1 MANPRYDGF
10 SNVGTATIVT
20 DPLPTLSSTR
30 SLIQVR
36 VPMIAHLESAEVHL
50 SGAGASSTA
59 TLSVFRDA
67 TGDLPCVGDGTSAA
81 TQTLTVGTTTSTDKG
96 AVWLIQ
102 RDVISLEG
110 VSTLSPA
117 DLSPGITA
125 LSKTQNLWVGIK
137 VNAGTPTLDRLVLNW
152 RSGE

>member
-1 MANPRYDGF
+1 MANPRYNGF
-10 SNVGTATIVT
+10 SNVGTATVVT
-20 DPLPTLSSTR
+20 SPLPSLSSTR
-30 SLIQVR
+30 QLIQVR

-50 SGAGASSTA
+50 SSAGGAASA
-59 TLSVFRDA
+59 TLAIFRDSA
-67 TGDLPCVGDGTSAA
+67 GDLPCVGDGTSAA
-81 TQTLTVGTTTSTDKG
+81 TQTLTAGTTTAADKG

-102 RDVISLEG
+102 RDVISLDG
-110 VSTLSPA
+110 VSTLSDA

-137 VNAGTPTLDRLVLNW
+137 LNASTATLDRLVLNW